1 MLPYSQLKQG
11 QDTYAMTSLHP
22 HVQNVLG
29 CIVLLLIIATIV
41 TTVLSKL
48 KGTDKYRELVL
59 RVQTWWILV
68 GVFTVAMMAPTK
80 VAVGFF
86 GFVSFLALKEY
97 FSMIPTRRADRR
109 VIFWAYLSI
118 PLQYYW
124 VADAWYG
131 LFIIF
136 IPVYMFLFIPMRVI
150 LIGDTKGYLQAIGTI
165 HWGLMTTVFCIS
177 HLAYLLVLPES
188 VNPNGGGVGL
198 VLCVTFLSQFNDV
211 AQYFW
216 GKLFGKHKVV
226 PTVSP
231 NKTYQGLIGG
241 VLTTV
246 TTAYFLGPYL
256 TPLDSYYSAIGGLI
270 IGLFGFIGDVTISAL
285 KRDVGLKDSSQL
297 LPGHG
302 GILDRVDSLYFTVP
316 LFFHYLYY
324 LKY

>member
-1 MLPYSQLKQG
+1 MNNF
-11 QDTYAMTSLHP
+11 HP

-29 CIVLLLIIATIV
+29 GIVALLIVASIV
-41 TTVLSKL
+41 TTYLRKV
-48 KGTDKYRELVL
+48 KGPGKFDELVL
-59 RVQTWWILV
+59 RVKTWWILV
-68 GVFTVAMMAPTK
+68 GIFTAAMMLP
-80 VAVGFF
+80 VNYAVCFF
-86 GFVSFLALKEY
+86 AFVSFLALKEY

-109 VIFWAYLSI
+109 VIFWAYAGI
-118 PLQYYW
+118 ILQYYW
-124 VADAWYG
+124 VASAWYG

-150 LIGDTKGYLQAIGTI
+150 LIGETKGYLQAIGTI
-165 HWGLMTTVFCIS
+165 HWGLMTTVFCVS
-177 HLAYLLVLPES
+177 HLAYLLVLPQS
-188 VNPNGGGVGL
+188 GNPNGGGVGL

-241 VLTTV
+241 VSTTV
-246 TTAYFLGPYL
+246 ITAYFLGPYL
-256 TPLDSYYSAIGGLI
+256 TPLDHFYSAVAGLI

-285 KRDVGLKDSSQL
+285 KRDVGLKDSGQL

-302 GILDRVDSLYFTVP
+302 GILDRIDSLYFTVP

>member
-1 MLPYSQLKQG
+1 MNF
-11 QDTYAMTSLHP
+11 HP
-22 HVQNVLG
+22 HVQNVLAG
-29 CIVLLLIIATIV
+29 ILCILMIASVV
-41 TTVLSKL
+41 TTLLRKFKPSGKF
-48 KGTDKYRELVL
+48 DELVL
-59 RVQTWWILV
+59 RVKTWWILV
-68 GVFTVAMMAPTK
+68 GIFIIAMLAPTSYA
-80 VAVGFF
+80 VAFF

-118 PLQYYW
+118 IAQYYW
-124 VADAWYG
+124 VSTAWYG
-131 LFIIF
+131 MFIIF

-150 LIGDTKGYLQAIGTI
+150 LIGETKGYLQAIGTI
-165 HWGLMTTVFCIS
+165 HWGLMTTVFCVS

-188 VNPNGGGVGL
+188 TNPNGGGIGL
-198 VLCVTFLSQFNDV
+198 VLFVTFLSQFNDV

-231 NKTYQGLIGG
+231 NKTYQGLVGG
-241 VLTTV
+241 LATTI
-246 TTAYFLGPYL
+246 TLAYFLGPYL
-256 TPLDSYYSAIGGLI
+256 TPLDHIYSGVAGI
-270 IGLFGFIGDVTISAL
+270 IISLFGFIGDVTISAL
-285 KRDVGLKDSSQL
+285 KRDVGLKDSGQL

-302 GILDRVDSLYFTVP
+302 GILDRIDSLYFTVP

>member
-1 MLPYSQLKQG
+1 MSNF
-11 QDTYAMTSLHP
+11 HP

-29 CIVLLLIIATIV
+29 GIVALLIVATIV
-41 TTVLSKL
+41 TTYLL
-48 KGTDKYRELVL
+48 KIKGPGKFEELVL
-59 RVQTWWILV
+59 RVKTWWILV
-68 GVFTVAMMAPTK
+68 GIFTAAMMLPAK
-80 VAVGFF
+80 YAVAFF

-97 FSMIPTRRADRR
+97 LSMIPTRRADRR
-109 VIFWAYLSI
+109 VIFWAYASI
-118 PLQYYW
+118 VLQYYW
-124 VADAWYG
+124 VATAWYG

-150 LIGDTKGYLQAIGTI
+150 LIGETKGYLQAIGTL
-165 HWGLMTTVFCIS
+165 HWGLMTTVFCVS
-177 HLAYLLVLPES
+177 HLAYLLVLPQS
-188 VNPNGGGVGL
+188 GNPNGGGVGL

-241 VLTTV
+241 VTTTV
-246 TTAYFLGPYL
+246 VIAYFLGPYL
-256 TPLDSYYSAIGGLI
+256 TPLNHFYSAVAGLI

-285 KRDVGLKDSSQL
+285 KRDVGLKDSGQL

-302 GILDRVDSLYFTVP
+302 GILDRIDSLYFTVP
-316 LFFHYLYY
+316 LFFHYVYY

>member
-1 MLPYSQLKQG
+1 MNNF
-11 QDTYAMTSLHP
+11 HP

-29 CIVLLLIIATIV
+29 GIVALLIVASIV
-41 TTVLSKL
+41 TTYLRKV
-48 KGTDKYRELVL
+48 KGPGKFDELVL
-59 RVQTWWILV
+59 RVKTWWILV
-68 GVFTVAMMAPTK
+68 GIFTTAMMLP
-80 VAVGFF
+80 VNYAVGFF
-86 GFVSFLALKEY
+86 AFVSFLALKEY

-109 VIFWAYLSI
+109 VIFWAYAGI
-118 PLQYYW
+118 ILQYYW
-124 VADAWYG
+124 VATAWYG

-150 LIGDTKGYLQAIGTI
+150 LIGETKGYLQAIGTI
-165 HWGLMTTVFCIS
+165 HWGLMTTVFCVS
-177 HLAYLLVLPES
+177 HLAYLLVLPQNG
-188 VNPNGGGVGL
+188 NPNGGGVGL

-241 VLTTV
+241 VSTTV
-246 TTAYFLGPYL
+246 VTAYFLGPYL
-256 TPLDSYYSAIGGLI
+256 TPLDNFYSAVAGLI

-285 KRDVGLKDSSQL
+285 KRDVGLKDSGQL

-302 GILDRVDSLYFTVP
+302 GILDRIDSLYFTVP

>member
-1 MLPYSQLKQG
+1 MNHF
-11 QDTYAMTSLHP
+11 HP

-29 CIVLLLIIATIV
+29 GIVALLVIATIV
-41 TTVLSKL
+41 TTYLRKA
-48 KGTDKYRELVL
+48 KGPGKFDELVL
-59 RVQTWWILV
+59 RVKTWWILV
-68 GVFTVAMMAPTK
+68 GLFTLAMMLPTNY
-80 VAVGFF
+80 AVGFF
-86 GFVSFLALKEY
+86 AFVSFLALKEY

-109 VIFWAYLSI
+109 VIFWAYVSI
-118 PLQYYW
+118 ILQYYW
-124 VADAWYG
+124 VGTAWYG

-150 LIGDTKGYLQAIGTI
+150 LIGETKGYLQAIGTL
-165 HWGLMTTVFCIS
+165 HWGLMTTVFCVS
-177 HLAYLLVLPES
+177 HLAYLLVLPEN
-188 VNPNGGGVGL
+188 VNPNGGGVAL
-198 VLCVTFLSQFNDV
+198 VLYVTFLSQFNDV

-241 VLTTV
+241 VV
-246 TTAYFLGPYL
+246 TTIMTSYFLGPYL
-256 TPLDSYYSAIGGLI
+256 TPLDHQQSAVAGLI

-285 KRDVGLKDSSQL
+285 KRDVGLKDSGQL

-302 GILDRVDSLYFTVP
+302 GILDRIDSLYFTVP
-316 LFFHYLYY
+316 LFFHYIYY

>member
-1 MLPYSQLKQG
+1 MLPYLQQQQG
-11 QDTYAMTSLHP
+11 QDTLAMNSLHP

-68 GVFTVAMMAPTK
+68 GVFSVAMMAPTK

-256 TPLDSYYSAIGGLI
+256 TPLNAYYSAIGGLI

-302 GILDRVDSLYFTVP
+302 GILDRAG
-316 LFFHYLYY
+316 H
-324 LKY
+324 LK